1 ITYPML
7 EAEFQGAAAII
18 SANVGGYAQIADDAL
33 NNQDI
38 CAPISIP
45 SVSIGVADAKEIQEK
60 ILQGKTMATL
70 IVDNI
75 VEEGGVT
82 YNIIGKIPGK
92 SDEHQIVV
100 GAHYDMYFNGFQDDS
115 AAVGLSLAMA
125 KAMID
130 SGYTPEND
138 IIFSMHGAE
147 EWGSIGTQYDWTV
160 GAWEMVNTLNPE
172 WTDKTLAFIN
182 FELPAY
188 AFGTSTKT
196 ASAPEMFSMISH
208 FTNEYE
214 LTPDPTKVFPDGIDT
229 EGSPTYTYSD
239 DFSYYIAGIP
249 STVNGTVSADSVKD
263 GSDFMVNMYHSNY
276 DTYETYNEDVM
287 EFNLQYYG
295 ALAMYI
301 DAHPALYLDFTAQY
315 DRILESISEETMQL
329 SDVDMNLYMQALDN
343 LKQSAELMTQKVE
356 QINNDYNAAKI
367 NNDDE
372 AMKQLWAQ
380 GKELTKQNLAAFK
393 FAQDTLLSL
402 MYERPIVPHEA
413 PQENIEL
420 MSEIVKLLENGE
432 GDVAVDE
439 YVWQVNN
446 IFEWYAMYFSPEVI
460 DIQNEMI
467 WGESNAD
474 NLYWGTNKGF
484 IKADVEDAT
493 RSLMLKYGTDEI
505 DFTNEIQIYKEA
517 IESQKDILKDLAT
530 KEISDINELA
540 TKLKLNP

>member
-1 ITYPML
+1 MNKKLLLGVIMTSMLVGCGSESTDVVNNSDTTSNLTISEEAKISYTNFISAADPTFAYDIAYELSTNPEYLNSDLGGRTSGSVAEHKAAEYLKDVMLEIGLTDVQKIGANADTWQQNDSTLIIDGKEYVISSYASSGTSEKGITSEIVYVNDGTMWDYENIDVTDKIVLIDINMRENWWITYPML

-196 ASAPEMFSMISH
+196 A
-208 FTNEYE
+208 
-214 LTPDPTKVFPDGIDT
+214 
-229 EGSPTYTYSD
+229 
-239 DFSYYIAGIP
+239 AGI
-249 STVNGTVSADSVKD
+249 
-263 GSDFMVNMYHSNY
+263 
-276 DTYETYNEDVM
+276 
-287 EFNLQYYG
+287 
-295 ALAMYI
+295 
-301 DAHPALYLDFTAQY
+301 
-315 DRILESISEETMQL
+315 
-329 SDVDMNLYMQALDN
+329 
-343 LKQSAELMTQKVE
+343 
-356 QINNDYNAAKI
+356 
-367 NNDDE
+367 
-372 AMKQLWAQ
+372 
-380 GKELTKQNLAAFK
+380 
-393 FAQDTLLSL
+393 
-402 MYERPIVPHEA
+402 
-413 PQENIEL
+413 
-420 MSEIVKLLENGE
+420 
-432 GDVAVDE
+432 
-439 YVWQVNN
+439 
-446 IFEWYAMYFSPEVI
+446 
-460 DIQNEMI
+460 
-467 WGESNAD
+467 
-474 NLYWGTNKGF
+474 
-484 IKADVEDAT
+484 
-493 RSLMLKYGTDEI
+493 
-505 DFTNEIQIYKEA
+505 
-517 IESQKDILKDLAT
+517 
-530 KEISDINELA
+530 
-540 TKLKLNP
+540 